1 MGNLFSSK
9 KESSPEKISSD
20 DIKQLVF
27 KILQNKDLN
36 LSFVPDS
43 IEAKIYEKILS
54 MTINEIHQI
63 LSTVKIQFLDQEIT
77 LHMNPI
83 TSN

>member
-20 DIKQLVF
+20 DIKKLVF